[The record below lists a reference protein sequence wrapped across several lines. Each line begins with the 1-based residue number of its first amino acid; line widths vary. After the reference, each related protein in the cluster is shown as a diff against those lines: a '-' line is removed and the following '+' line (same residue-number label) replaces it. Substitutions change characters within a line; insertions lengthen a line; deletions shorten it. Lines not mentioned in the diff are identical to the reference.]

1 MPAEELAK
9 PIVHLI
15 DDDLAVRDSTELLLQ
30 IAGIDVR
37 SYASAIEFLNNVDP
51 TEIQCLVIDV
61 HMPGIDGIDLLDRL
75 RIAGII
81 APAIFISAIGNT
93 AALLAASART
103 GARILLK
110 PFRPGELIERIIEL
124 LHHH

>member
-9 PIVHLI
+9 PIVHLL
-15 DDDLAVRDSTELLLQ
+15 DDDLAVRDSIELLLQ

-37 SYASAIEFLNNVDP
+37 SYASAIDFLNNVDP

-110 PFRPGELIERIIEL
+110 PFRPRELIERIREL
-124 LHHH
+124 LYHH

>member
-1 MPAEELAK
+1 MPAEE
-9 PIVHLI
+9 IVHLI
-15 DDDLAVRDSTELLLQ
+15 DDDLAVRHSIELLLQ

-61 HMPGIDGIDLLDRL
+61 HMPGIDGVDLLDRL

-103 GARILLK
+103 GASILLK
-110 PFRPGELIERIIEL
+110 PFKPGELIERITKL
-124 LHHH
+124 LRDN